1 MSWVVR
7 CLAAALVA
15 IVVLTACAQ
24 DPRVIDYGATVDD
37 PRPLA
42 TVVNRA
48 PDKALEVMTGV
59 PNASAAATVTRERGR
74 LRAIVYFSN
83 RVGLTDCQ
91 ATVVAHETSHVVAKL
106 LDVVPD
112 PTHATDGGSV
122 RCS

>member
-1 MSWVVR
+1 MKWVVR

-15 IVVLTACAQ
+15 IVVLTACGQ
-24 DPRVIDYGATVDD
+24 DPFVVDYGATADD

-48 PDKALEVMTGV
+48 SDDALEVMTGA
-59 PNASAAATVTRERGR
+59 PGAAAAATVLDELGR
-74 LRAIVYFSN
+74 RRAVVYFSA

-91 ATVVAHETSHVVAKL
+91 ATVIAHELSHVVADL
-106 LDVVPD
+106 LGVPED
-112 PTHATDGGSV
+112 PTHASDGGRV